1 MNTELT
7 PVRVWDLPT
16 RVFHW
21 TLAVCVI
28 GSIVSAQI
36 GGNALVWHFRLGYVV
51 FTLLT
56 FRLLW
61 GLVGGHWSRFAT
73 FVYAPATVARYLRGE
88 RRPGE
93 HVDVG
98 HNPLGAF
105 SVFAL
110 LALLSLQVGTGLFSD
125 DEIATTGPLT
135 KFVSGATS
143 LALTKWHKLFGQWL
157 IIALIVLHV
166 TAILFYVLRK
176 KHDLVRPMIVGD
188 KHLSA
193 SVPASVDNRRTRSL
207 ALLLVALCA
216 GLVTWVVSLGG

>member
-216 GLVTWVVSLGG
+216 GLVTWVVSLGV